1 MIDMFL
7 VYEKNYLSYGD
18 VDCVEE
24 TDMKLYDTKEKAITE
39 MERRKTM
46 YIEDTENDFTYMEMK
61 VLKIVLLFADEL
73 SETGDDREGEFH
85 ICVVELEVE

>member
-1 MIDMFL
+1 MFL
-7 VYEKNYLSYGD
+7 VYEKNYLNYG

-46 YIEDTENDFTYMEMK
+46 YIEDTENDFTYMENESSENC
-61 VLKIVLLFADEL
+61 IVFADEL